1 MIGKLINFV
10 QGNIEKD
17 EEYSSKIL
25 TSKYESVKSNI
36 RVQKNIDISYL
47 DDVFYSL
54 GETINIPAGYC
65 HGDLTFS
72 NLLFDG
78 DDIVL
83 LDFLDTYL
91 DSPIQDIVKIRQDTK
106 YYWSIR
112 MLNCK
117 FDRLKMIQCLNYI
130 DEKIDY
136 EFSKKKYYVKYYKIF
151 QILNLLRIVPY
162 CKEQTN
168 VNYLINEVDKL
179 CQH

>member
-1 MIGKLINFV
+1 
-10 QGNIEKD
+10 
-17 EEYSSKIL
+17 
-25 TSKYESVKSNI
+25 
-36 RVQKNIDISYL
+36 
-47 DDVFYSL
+47 
-54 GETINIPAGYC
+54 
-65 HGDLTFS
+65 
-72 NLLFDG
+72 
-78 DDIVL
+78 
-83 LDFLDTYL
+83 
-91 DSPIQDIVKIRQDTK
+91 
-106 YYWSIR
+106 